1 VSHPAERGAA
11 GRRPARPLE
20 VIAVRIESIAKTLV
34 VLGLV
39 AAARSAA
46 LAPRPPRHLANGA
59 PSVDALL
66 ERFREAL
73 VARDKQALRALRV
86 TQDEY
91 LGIIMPGSVE
101 PGQPRAQYSA
111 QAQQYFWGILNG
123 KSMYV
128 EANLLYEYGGHPFRI
143 TEVAYRHGIKDY
155 ADYRAYRQLTLTLQD
170 DAGKVDHLKIG
181 SIAEVDGQFKFISY
195 VRD

>member
-1 VSHPAERGAA
+1 MKVAS
-11 GRRPARPLE
+11 
-20 VIAVRIESIAKTLV
+20 VAKTLV
-34 VLGLV
+34 VVMLV
-39 AAARSAA
+39 LAVHAAAT
-46 LAPRPPRHLANGA
+46 APSRPRRLTDAS

-73 VARDKQALRALRV
+73 VAKDKAALRALRV

-123 KSMYV
+123 KSIYV
-128 EANLLYEYGGHPFRI
+128 EADLLYQYGGHPFRI
-143 TEVAYRHGIKDY
+143 TGVSFRRGIKDY
-155 ADYRAYRQLTLTLQD
+155 ADYRAYRQLTLAIED